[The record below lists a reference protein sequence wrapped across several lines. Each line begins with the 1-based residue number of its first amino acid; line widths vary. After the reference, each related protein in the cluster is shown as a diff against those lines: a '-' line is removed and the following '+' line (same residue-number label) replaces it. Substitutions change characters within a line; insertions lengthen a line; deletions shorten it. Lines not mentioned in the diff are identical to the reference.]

1 MGYAPILFIGF
12 EFEEKVLLSVAEN
25 NFDMLDSA
33 KDGLLLK
40 DTIRCP
46 ELTSGAK
53 EIRKLAED
61 LPKNLAV
68 FAYKQQMPC
77 LWVVFVGGT
86 GTGKSTLF
94 NAFSGSHVSE
104 MGVERPK
111 TLGPV
116 VYAHQD
122 CPIEKGF
129 PFPAIQIERRAS
141 EGSIAGPTNG
151 VPGHLLIL
159 EHDRQDLS
167 HLLVVDTPDLD
178 SVEPENR
185 EIAED
190 LYLLSDV
197 VVFVTSQE
205 KYADEV
211 PYQFLLRIL
220 QDRTP
225 YFFLLN
231 KAGEQLTKEEVLGA
245 IRTQGIT
252 FGEDRVRLIP
262 YTESHPLEGISG
274 NTAFRDFLRLF
285 SRELSGEGIENL
297 RAAQYSRRTQG
308 LKTQIERLVDLL
320 EEENRAAQN
329 WLKELQ
335 IVSQE
340 ISRDLIQEHAKRFTA
355 ESREY
360 VRAEISR
367 LLSKY
372 DVLAKPR
379 QFVRELLWGSLG
391 LLGIGKK
398 TLQKTHKDA
407 LLRLRQRIDL
417 TPVQVVI
424 EKLNR
429 VVLQRLSP
437 PDESSPLFQRLRQT
451 GVALSDEE
459 IRERIWQ
466 EQDQLAEWLEQTFQ
480 KLSRGIPKH
489 KAWGIFSTSIL
500 WGILIIS
507 LEIAVGG
514 GFTVLDAV
522 LDTAIAPFLTKG
534 ATELFAYHEVQ
545 KVVRELAKRYQDGLL
560 SIVRHQRERYEH
572 CLEPIMTPG
581 ETMESLKAL
590 RFEIG
595 NSHYDVLPQTGDDQI
610 HPRYSP

>member
-1 MGYAPILFIGF
+1 MGYAPISFIGF
-12 EFEEKVLLSVAEN
+12 ESEGKFLFSVSGD
-25 NFDMLDSA
+25 NFDMLESA
-33 KDGLLLK
+33 KDGLFLK

-46 ELTSGAK
+46 ELTPGAK

-68 FAYKQQMPC
+68 FSYKQQLPC

-111 TLGPV
+111 TLGPI

-122 CPIEKGF
+122 CPVEKGF
-129 PFPAIQIERRAS
+129 PFPAIQIERRTS
-141 EGSIAGPTNG
+141 DGSIAGRTNG
-151 VPGHLLIL
+151 IPGRLLIL
-159 EHDRQDLS
+159 EHDREDFS

-178 SVEPENR
+178 SVEPKNR
-185 EIAED
+185 EITED

-231 KAGEQLTKEEVLGA
+231 KAGEQLTKEEVLGT
-245 IRTQGIT
+245 IRAQGIT
-252 FGEDRVRLIP
+252 FEEDRVRLIP
-262 YTESHPLEGISG
+262 YTESHPLQAISK

-285 SRELSGEGIENL
+285 SQELSREGIRSL
-297 RAAQYSRRTQG
+297 RAAQYLKRAQG
-308 LKTQIERLVDLL
+308 LKTQIERLVGLL
-320 EEENRAAQN
+320 EEENRAARN
-329 WLKELQ
+329 WLKELDT
-335 IVSQE
+335 VSQE
-340 ISRDLIQEHAKRFTA
+340 ISGDLIQEHAKRFTA

-360 VRAEISR
+360 VRSEISR

-379 QFVRELLWGSLG
+379 QFVRELLWSSLG
-391 LLGIGKK
+391 FLGIGKK
-398 TLQKTHKDA
+398 TLRKTHKDA

-417 TPVQVVI
+417 TPLQVVI
-424 EKLNR
+424 EKLNH
-429 VVLQRLSP
+429 VVLERLSP

-480 KLSRGIPKH
+480 RLSQGIPKH

-507 LEIAVGG
+507 LEIVVGG
-514 GFTVLDAV
+514 GFTVIDAV

-545 KVVRELAKRYQDGLL
+545 KVVRELAKRYKDGLL
-560 SIVRHQRERYEH
+560 SVVRHQRERYEH
-572 CLEPIMTPG
+572 CLKPIMTSG
-581 ETMESLKAL
+581 QTMESLKAL

-595 NSHYDVLPQTGDDQI
+595 NSQYDILQQTGDVQI
-610 HPRYSP
+610 RPRYSI

>member
-1 MGYAPILFIGF
+1 MPDF
-12 EFEEKVLLSVAEN
+12 
-25 NFDMLDSA
+25 A
-33 KDGLLLK
+33 KDHRLLK
-40 DTIRCP
+40 ETIRCP
-46 ELTSGAK
+46 GLTPGAK
-53 EIRKLAED
+53 EIGRLAED

-68 FAYKQQMPC
+68 FSYKQLMPC

-94 NAFSGSHVSE
+94 NAFSGAHVSE

-111 TLGPV
+111 TFGPI
-116 VYAHQD
+116 VYAHRD

-129 PFPAIQIERRAS
+129 PFPAIQMERRPS
-141 EGSIAGPTNG
+141 KHHIPPPVNG
-151 VPGHLLIL
+151 LPGHLLIL
-159 EHDRQDLS
+159 EHAREDLS

-178 SVEPENR
+178 SVEAENR
-185 EIAED
+185 HIAED

-197 VVFVTSQE
+197 VVFITSQE

-231 KAGEQLTKEEVLGA
+231 KAGEKLTKEEALGA
-245 IRTQGIT
+245 IRSRGVA
-252 FGEDRVRLIP
+252 FGEDRVWLIP
-262 YTESHPLEGISG
+262 YAESDPLQGISE
-274 NTAFRDFLRLF
+274 NTAFQDFLQRL
-285 SRELSGEGIENL
+285 SQELSGEGIKKL
-297 RAAQYSRRTQG
+297 RGAQYSRRAEG
-308 LKTQIERLVDLL
+308 LKTQIERLIDLL

-329 WLKELQ
+329 WLKELE
-335 IVSQE
+335 IISQE
-340 ISRDLIQEHAKRFTA
+340 ISRDLIKEQAKRFTA

-379 QFVRELLWGSLG
+379 RFIRELFWGSLG
-391 LLGIGKK
+391 FLGIGKK
-398 TLQKTHKDA
+398 SVQKTHKDA
-407 LLRLRQRIDL
+407 LLRLRQKIDL
-417 TPVQVVI
+417 TPVQAVI

-429 VVLQRLSP
+429 VVLEKLSP

-451 GVALSDEE
+451 GVALNEEE
-459 IRERIWQ
+459 IKERIWK

-489 KAWGIFSTSIL
+489 KTWGIFSTSIL

-507 LEIAVGG
+507 FEIAVGG

-560 SIVRHQRERYEH
+560 SVVRHQRIRYEH

-581 ETMESLKAL
+581 ETMESLEGL
-590 RFEIG
+590 RFEIR
-595 NSHYDVLPQTGDDQI
+595 DPQHKVFQETGDVQI
-610 HPRYSP
+610 RPSYSP

>member
-1 MGYAPILFIGF
+1 
-12 EFEEKVLLSVAEN
+12 
-25 NFDMLDSA
+25 MLAST

-46 ELTSGAK
+46 ELTPGAK
-53 EIRKLAED
+53 EIRKLAKD

-68 FAYKQQMPC
+68 FFYKQQMPC

-94 NAFSGSHVSE
+94 NAFSGSQVSE

-116 VYAHQD
+116 VYAHRE
-122 CPIEKGF
+122 CPIENGF
-129 PFPAIQIERRAS
+129 PFPAIQIARRAL
-141 EGSIAGPTNG
+141 GGTIVGPTNG
-151 VPGHLLIL
+151 LPGHLVIL
-159 EHDRQDLS
+159 EHDRQNLS
-167 HLLVVDTPDLD
+167 HVLLVDTPDLD

-185 EIAED
+185 EVAED

-245 IRTQGIT
+245 IRAQKIT
-252 FGEDRVRLIP
+252 FEEDRVRLIP
-262 YTESHPLEGISG
+262 YTESDPLKGISESI
-274 NTAFRDFLRLF
+274 AFRDFLRFL
-285 SRELSGEGIENL
+285 SQELSGEGVKNL
-297 RAAQYSRRTQG
+297 RAAQSSKRAQD

-320 EEENRAAQN
+320 EEEDRAAQN
-329 WLKELQ
+329 WLKELE

-340 ISRDLIQEHAKRFTA
+340 ISRDLIQEHARRFTA

-360 VRAEISR
+360 VSAEISR
-367 LLSKY
+367 LFSKY

-391 LLGIGKK
+391 FLRIGKNK
-398 TLQKTHKDA
+398 LQKTHKDA
-407 LLRLRQRIDL
+407 LLRLRQKIDL

-429 VVLQRLSP
+429 VVLERLSP
-437 PDESSPLFQRLRQT
+437 PDESSPLFQRLRKR

-459 IRERIWQ
+459 IKEHIWR
-466 EQDQLAEWLEQTFQ
+466 EQDQLTEWLEQTFQ
-480 KLSRGIPKH
+480 RLSRGIPRH

-514 GFTVLDAV
+514 GFTVIDAV

-534 ATELFAYHEVQ
+534 ATGLFAYHEVQ

-560 SIVRHQRERYEH
+560 SVVRRQRERYEQ
-572 CLEPIMTPG
+572 CLEPIMIPG

-590 RFEIG
+590 RFEIRD
-595 NSHYDVLPQTGDDQI
+595 SQHDVLQKTGDIQI
-610 HPRYSP
+610 RPRYSP